1 MCMSGDDIRNE
12 IKIQAAQLVLNDVS
26 DVEALNILAELLL
39 SYESRYGDVHWI
51 DKLIP
56 VMVDQ
61 NRSINPNKPEAKP
74 NDTTETRQNTGDG

>member
-1 MCMSGDDIRNE
+1 MCMSGDDIRND
-12 IKIQAAQLVLNDVS
+12 IKIQAAQLVMNDVC
-26 DVEALNILAELLL
+26 DVEGLNILAELLM

-61 NRSINPNKPEAKP
+61 NRSINQSKLEDNP